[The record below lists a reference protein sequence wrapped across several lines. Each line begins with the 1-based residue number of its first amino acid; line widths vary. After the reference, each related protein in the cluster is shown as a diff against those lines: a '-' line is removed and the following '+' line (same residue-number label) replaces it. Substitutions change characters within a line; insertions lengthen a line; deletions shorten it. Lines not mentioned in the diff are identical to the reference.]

1 MKRLIIFI
9 FSAFTFTSY
18 SAFSQ
23 GIDPYSELGVMLG
36 TSYYIGDLNDQ
47 HLRLAM
53 PATALQYKTNLNRRF
68 AIRGGISLGELR
80 GSDKL
85 NDVDT
90 AKFNR
95 NLHFK
100 SSIYELSGH
109 YRI

>member
-9 FSAFTFTSY
+9 FSSFTFTSY

-23 GIDPYSELGVMLG
+23 GIDPYSEIGVMLG

-47 HLRLAM
+47 HFRLAR

-68 AIRGGISLGELR
+68 VIRGGISTGELR

-85 NDVDT
+85 NNIDT

-100 SSIYELSGH
+100 SLFMNFQAL
-109 YRI
+109 